1 MRGQSVTNNFLL
13 KIHLYIGLTLTES
26 KMVANLWPIILKS
39 KMVANLWPIILKSIK
54 AMSYTFVILEQE
66 IKMIGH
72 RLAIIIFYSRF
83 ACI

>member
-13 KIHLYIGLTLTES
+13 KIHLYIGLALTE
-26 KMVANLWPIILKS
+26 S

-72 RLAIIIFYSRF
+72 SLAIIIFYSRF

>member
-39 KMVANLWPIILKSIK
+39 IK

-66 IKMIGH
+66 IKVIGH
-72 RLAIIIFYSRF
+72 GLAIIIFYSRF

>member
-13 KIHLYIGLTLTES
+13 KIHLYKGLTLTE
-26 KMVANLWPIILKS
+26 S